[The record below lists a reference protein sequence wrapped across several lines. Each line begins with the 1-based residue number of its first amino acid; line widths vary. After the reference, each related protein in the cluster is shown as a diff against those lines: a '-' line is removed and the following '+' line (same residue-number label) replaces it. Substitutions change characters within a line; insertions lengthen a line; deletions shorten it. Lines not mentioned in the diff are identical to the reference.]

1 MYYILRWNIRYF
13 SMQSNNIN
21 LSDHK
26 YNCFVLLQ
34 DYNKPLVI
42 PVGSDSFQVLQWGH
56 HTGNQNNIIAGD
68 Q

>member
-1 MYYILRWNIRYF
+1 
-13 SMQSNNIN
+13 MQSNNIN

-26 YNCFVLLQ
+26 YNCFILLQ

-42 PVGSDSFQVLQWGH
+42 PVGSDSFQVLQWAH

-68 Q
+68 L

>member
-1 MYYILRWNIRYF
+1 
-13 SMQSNNIN
+13 MQSNNIN